1 MATEMSL
8 AARLKQAQE
17 AADDP
22 LVRSIASE
30 AARLPSDTFLWTA
43 LGALG
48 LSLALFQSGK
58 KADAMFVGQL
68 ATPILALGIYKK
80 FLMEGTE
87 PATN

>member
-8 AARLKQAQE
+8 AARLRQAQE
-17 AADDP
+17 AAEDP
-22 LVRSIASE
+22 IVRSLASE

-48 LSLALFQSGK
+48 LSLALFQAGR

-80 FLMEGTE
+80 FLQEGTE
-87 PATN
+87 SPTS